1 MTPQESQALQQ
12 FLQQLVA
19 AQAGPK
25 DTEAEQQIQLASAR
39 QPDALYLLV
48 QRALIQDQ
56 ALAQAQA
63 QIASLQAEAQR
74 LQEQNKTSFLNSG
87 WGNSSRVS
95 AGHSSLSQGFQQ
107 AQTSS
112 GSQASPGWQGSA
124 PASGAGSWLGTM
136 AATAAGVAAGAFL
149 FQGLGNL
156 MGGSHAAS
164 QAASQLN
171 NSTQSDLLPGYFDQD
186 ATATNTAPAF
196 EASPA
201 TTPAGFDSASLSE
214 DGGYDPD
221 FSAGDD
227 FDLA

>member
-25 DTEAEQQIQLASAR
+25 DAEADQQIQLASAR
-39 QPDALYLLV
+39 QPEALYLLV

-63 QIASLQAEAQR
+63 QIASLQAEVQR

-95 AGHSSLSQGFQQ
+95 AGHSSLSQGFQAGQ
-107 AQTSS
+107 VNAGFQ
-112 GSQASPGWQGSA
+112 GWQASTPTA
-124 PASGAGSWLGTM
+124 GAGSWLGTM

-164 QAASQLN
+164 QSASQLN
-171 NSTQSDLLPGYFDQD
+171 NGSQSDLLPGYFDQN
-186 ATATNTAPAF
+186 AAAETAPALD
-196 EASPA
+196 ASPA
-201 TTPAGFDSASLSE
+201 TTSAGFDSASLSE
-214 DGGYDPD
+214 SSGFDQD
-221 FSAGDD
+221 FSADDD